1 MASAI
6 STSKEDP
13 TVQLW
18 DFVQENLLQFHCEN
32 VSWEQASDKIPIKV
46 VVELLGDLITHCQY
60 LLAIEEQ

>member
-18 DFVQENLLQFHCEN
+18 DFVQETFYSFTVKMFHGTSFRQDSHQGSC
-32 VSWEQASDKIPIKV
+32 
-46 VVELLGDLITHCQY
+46 
-60 LLAIEEQ
+60 